1 MDRRPAGRHLCRPR
15 ATHGPVDPLRQGPG
29 QARPRRLQDRGIR
42 QPEGRDRERQC
53 PLPRQ
58 CADQGA
64 PRDRLSR
71 RQDRL
76 RGLADRSVDA
86 VPAVIASLRAA
97 LIIGAGLWLCACRAA
112 SIDAQVTDSNGAPL
126 RDAAVY
132 LLPKS
137 APGRVAA
144 APQAVI
150 EQKDREFI
158 PFVTVIRT
166 GTAVVFPNRDQT
178 MHHVYSFSPPKNFQ
192 IKLYEGDPPDP
203 VVFDTPHFA
212 VTDAQGHALIEGL
225 ERGEYTAHV
234 WHPHARA
241 EWSSTVVLERG
252 ERERVS
258 ASLPTRTPPRKSK
271 PPLDPTKY

>member
-1 MDRRPAGRHLCRPR
+1 
-15 ATHGPVDPLRQGPG
+15 
-29 QARPRRLQDRGIR
+29 
-42 QPEGRDRERQC
+42 
-53 PLPRQ
+53 
-58 CADQGA
+58 
-64 PRDRLSR
+64 
-71 RQDRL
+71 
-76 RGLADRSVDA
+76 
-86 VPAVIASLRAA
+86 VIASLRAA

-203 VVFDTPHFA
+203 VVFDKPGVVAVGCNIHDWMQAYILVVDTPHFA